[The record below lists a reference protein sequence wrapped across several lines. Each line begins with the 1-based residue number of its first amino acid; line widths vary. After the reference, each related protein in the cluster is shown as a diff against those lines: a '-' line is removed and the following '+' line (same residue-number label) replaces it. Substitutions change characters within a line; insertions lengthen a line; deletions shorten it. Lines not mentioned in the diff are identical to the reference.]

1 VSNGLNARRVAWNVI
16 NAVHSA
22 DAYANLILPRAI
34 SDAGL
39 DSRDAGLAT
48 ELTYGT
54 LRRQGSLDTVIA
66 ACAARDDIDQPVR
79 DALRIGAYQMLFMR
93 VPSHAAVD
101 ESVTLAKTI
110 SSHGAAKFVNAVLR
124 RVSERDWDEWL
135 DYLGSPMSDVDRLAF
150 EYSYPVWVIRA
161 LADAYGLDAESV
173 VPVLAAG
180 NEPALISIVAR
191 PGQSTM
197 DDVMAIEGVS
207 PGRWSQLAGT
217 LERSTRPGDIEA
229 IRLGHIGVQDEGS
242 QLVALAVAHVDVA
255 GSQSHWLDM
264 CAGPGGK
271 AAILAGYASQ
281 VGARFTAL
289 EPIAT
294 RADLVANSLRDA
306 PGNHEV
312 IVQDARTYETS
323 QLCDRILIDAPCTG
337 LGALRRRPEAR
348 WRRTPSDV
356 PVLTAL
362 QKELLEHAST
372 LVRVGGVIG
381 YATCSPH
388 LAETDAVV
396 SGFLRH
402 HPEFSEVSLTQVLPQ
417 LDLPEGTTRLRLR
430 PDIHGTDGMF
440 LTILRRNDHG

>member
-1 VSNGLNARRVAWNVI
+1 MSNSINARRVAWDVI
-16 NAVHSA
+16 NAVHA
-22 DAYANLILPRAI
+22 KDAYSNLILPRAI

-66 ACAARDDIDQPVR
+66 ACAARDDIDQGVL
-79 DALRIGAYQMLFMR
+79 DVLRIGAYQMLFMR

-101 ESVTLAKTI
+101 ESVTLAKTVA
-110 SSHGAAKFVNAVLR
+110 SHGAAKFVNAVLR

-135 DYLGSPMSDVDRLAF
+135 TLLSEPMSAVDKLAF

-161 LADAYGLDAESV
+161 LADAYSLDAQSI

-180 NEPALISIVAR
+180 NEPALISVVAR
-191 PGQSTM
+191 PGQSTI
-197 DDVMAIEGVS
+197 DDVMSISGVT
-207 PGRWSQLAGT
+207 PGRWSPLAGT

-242 QLVALAVAHVDVA
+242 QLVALAVAQVPVA

-271 AAILAGYASQ
+271 AAILAGFAD
-281 VGARFTAL
+281 VAGVRFTAL
-289 EPIAT
+289 EPIQT
-294 RADLVANSLRDA
+294 RAELVANSLRDA
-306 PGNHEV
+306 PGQHEV
-312 IVQDARTYETS
+312 LTMDARTYSTS
-323 QLCDRILIDAPCTG
+323 DLCDRILIDAPCTG

-348 WRRTPSDV
+348 WRRTPSDI

-362 QKELLEHAST
+362 QKELLEHASS
-372 LVRVGGVIG
+372 LVRIGGIIG

-388 LAETDAVV
+388 LAETDAIV
-396 SGFLRH
+396 SGFLRNH
-402 HPEFSEVSLTQVLPQ
+402 SEFSEVELSTVLPQ
-417 LDLPEGTTRLRLR
+417 LELPEGSTRLRLR
-430 PDIHGTDGMF
+430 PDVHGTDGMF
-440 LTILRRNDHG
+440 LAILRRNDEG